1 MTVQELID
9 QLSAVPRYYD
19 VDLPVT
25 ADQAPEVNETKARVL
40 SSRCRV
46 SLPFEIIFPEAEA
59 EDDREEDGYRRGL
72 RGVLGQIAIL
82 TKARKGKRK
91 TIADADAA
99 EILRELQA
107 WVEKE
112 LDWGE

>member
-9 QLSAVPRYYD
+9 QLSTVPRYYD
-19 VDLPVT
+19 VDLPIT
-25 ADQAPEVNETKARVL
+25 ADQAPEINETKAQVL

-46 SLPFEIIFPEAEA
+46 SLPFEVIFPEA

-72 RGVLGQIAIL
+72 RGVLGQISLL

-91 TIADADAA
+91 AITDADTA
-99 EILRELQA
+99 EILRGLQSWIA
-107 WVEKE
+107 EE

>member
-19 VDLPVT
+19 VDLPVV
-25 ADQAPEVNETKARVL
+25 ADQALEVNETKARIM

-46 SLPFEIIFPEAEA
+46 SLPFEIVFPEI

-91 TIADADAA
+91 AITDADAA
-99 EILRELQA
+99 EILRGLQSWIA
-107 WVEKE
+107 EE
-112 LDWGE
+112 LDWSE

>member
-9 QLSAVPRYYD
+9 QLSTVPRYYD
-19 VDLPVT
+19 VDLPVV
-25 ADQAPEVNETKARVL
+25 ADQAPEINETKAQVL

-46 SLPFEIIFPEAEA
+46 SLPFEIIFPET

-72 RGVLGQIAIL
+72 RGVLGQISLL

-91 TIADADAA
+91 AITDAA
-99 EILRELQA
+99 EILRDLQA

>member
-9 QLSAVPRYYD
+9 QLSTVPRYYD
-19 VDLPVT
+19 VDLPIT
-25 ADQAPEVNETKARVL
+25 ADQAPEINETKAQVL

-46 SLPFEIIFPEAEA
+46 SLPFEVSFPEA

-72 RGVLGQIAIL
+72 RGVLGQISLL

-91 TIADADAA
+91 TITDADAA
-99 EILRELQA
+99 EILRGLQSWIA
-107 WVEKE
+107 EE

>member
-19 VDLPVT
+19 VDLPVV
-25 ADQAPEVNETKARVL
+25 ADQPPEMNETKARIM
-40 SSRCRV
+40 SSHCRV
-46 SLPFEIIFPEAEA
+46 SLPFEIIFPEA

-72 RGVLGQIAIL
+72 RGVLGQITVL
-82 TKARKGKRK
+82 TKGRKGKRK
-91 TIADADAA
+91 TITDADAA

>member
-9 QLSAVPRYYD
+9 QLSTVPRYYD
-19 VDLPVT
+19 VDLPIT
-25 ADQAPEVNETKARVL
+25 ADQAPEINETKAQVL

-46 SLPFEIIFPEAEA
+46 SLPFEVVFPEA

-91 TIADADAA
+91 AITDAA

-112 LDWGE
+112 LDWVE

>member
-9 QLSAVPRYYD
+9 QLSTVPRYYD
-19 VDLPVT
+19 VDLPIT
-25 ADQAPEVNETKARVL
+25 ADQAPEVHEAKARFM

-46 SLPFEIIFPEAEA
+46 SLPFEVVFPEA

-72 RGVLGQIAIL
+72 RGVLGQITIL

-91 TIADADAA
+91 AITDEDAA
-99 EILRELQA
+99 EILRGLQSWIAEELN
-107 WVEKE
+107 WNEE
-112 LDWGE
+112 

>member
-9 QLSAVPRYYD
+9 QLRPAPSFYD
-19 VDLPVT
+19 VDLPIT
-25 ADQAPEVNETKARVL
+25 ADQAPKVTETKAQVL

-46 SLPFEIIFPEAEA
+46 SLPFEIIFPEAEDA
-59 EDDREEDGYRRGL
+59 REEDGYRRGL
-72 RGVLGQIAIL
+72 RGVLGQIAVL

-91 TIADADAA
+91 TITDTDAA
-99 EILRELQA
+99 EILRGLQSWIA
-107 WVEKE
+107 EE

>member
-9 QLSAVPRYYD
+9 QLRQAPSFYD
-19 VDLPVT
+19 VDLPIT
-25 ADQAPEVNETKARVL
+25 ADQAPEINETKAQAL

-46 SLPFEIIFPEAEA
+46 SLPFEIIFPEA

-91 TIADADAA
+91 AITDAA
-99 EILRELQA
+99 EILRGLQSWIA
-107 WVEKE
+107 EE

>member
-9 QLSAVPRYYD
+9 QLSTVPRYYD
-19 VDLPVT
+19 VDLPIT
-25 ADQAPEVNETKARVL
+25 ADQAPEINETKAQVL

-46 SLPFEIIFPEAEA
+46 SLPFEIIFPET
-59 EDDREEDGYRRGL
+59 EDGREEEDGYRRGL

-91 TIADADAA
+91 AITDAA

>member
-9 QLSAVPRYYD
+9 QLRQAPSFYD
-19 VDLPVT
+19 VDLPIT
-25 ADQAPEVNETKARVL
+25 ADQAPEINETKAQVL

-46 SLPFEIIFPEAEA
+46 SLPFEVIFPEA

-72 RGVLGQIAIL
+72 RGVLGQISLL

-91 TIADADAA
+91 AITDADAA
-99 EILRELQA
+99 EILRDLQSWIA
-107 WVEKE
+107 EE

>member
-9 QLSAVPRYYD
+9 QLSTVPRYYD
-19 VDLPVT
+19 VDLPIT
-25 ADQAPEVNETKARVL
+25 ADQAPEMNETKAQIM

-46 SLPFEIIFPEAEA
+46 SLPFEITFPEI

-72 RGVLGQIAIL
+72 RGVLGQISLL

-91 TIADADAA
+91 AITDADAA
-99 EILRELQA
+99 EILRGLQSWIA
-107 WVEKE
+107 EE
-112 LDWGE
+112 LDWSE

>member
-9 QLSAVPRYYD
+9 QLSAVPHYYD

-25 ADQAPEVNETKARVL
+25 ADQAPEINETKAQVL

-46 SLPFEIIFPEAEA
+46 SLPFEIIFPET

-91 TIADADAA
+91 AITDADAA
-99 EILRELQA
+99 EILRGLQS
-107 WVEKE
+107 WIEEE

>member
-9 QLSAVPRYYD
+9 QLSTVPRYYD
-19 VDLPVT
+19 VDLPIA
-25 ADQAPEVNETKARVL
+25 ADQAPEINETKAQVL

-46 SLPFEIIFPEAEA
+46 SLPFEIIFPEA

-91 TIADADAA
+91 TITDANAA
-99 EILRELQA
+99 EILRGLQSWIEEELN
-107 WVEKE
+107 
-112 LDWGE
+112 WGE

>member
-19 VDLPVT
+19 VDLPVV
-25 ADQAPEVNETKARVL
+25 ADQTPEMNETKAQVL

-46 SLPFEIIFPEAEA
+46 SLPFEIIFPEA

-82 TKARKGKRK
+82 TTKARKGKRK
-91 TIADADAA
+91 TITDADAA

>member
-1 MTVQELID
+1 MSVQELID
-9 QLSAVPRYYD
+9 QLSTVPRYYD
-19 VDLPVT
+19 VDLPIT
-25 ADQAPEVNETKARVL
+25 ADQAPEMNETKARIM

-46 SLPFEIIFPEAEA
+46 SLPFEITFPEI

-91 TIADADAA
+91 TITDADAA
-99 EILRELQA
+99 EILRGLQSWIA
-107 WVEKE
+107 EE
-112 LDWGE
+112 MDWGE

>member
-9 QLSAVPRYYD
+9 QLRQAPSFYD
-19 VDLPVT
+19 VDLPIT
-25 ADQAPEVNETKARVL
+25 ADQAPEMNETKARIM
-40 SSRCRV
+40 SSHCRV
-46 SLPFEIIFPEAEA
+46 SLPFEIIFPEAE
-59 EDDREEDGYRRGL
+59 DGREEDGYRRGL

-82 TKARKGKRK
+82 TKGRKGKRK
-91 TIADADAA
+91 AITDAA

>member
-9 QLSAVPRYYD
+9 QLRQAPAFYD
-19 VDLPVT
+19 VDLPIT
-25 ADQAPEVNETKARVL
+25 ADQTPEMHETKARIM

-46 SLPFEIIFPEAEA
+46 LLPFEITFPEI

-82 TKARKGKRK
+82 TKGRKGKRK
-91 TIADADAA
+91 AITDADAA
-99 EILRELQA
+99 EILRGLED
-107 WVEKE
+107 WVAKE
-112 LDWGE
+112 LDWS